1 MVSRVW
7 FTPSGTGNWEIAC
20 SQLCG
25 LGHYRMRGEY
35 RVVTPEEWERW
46 QAAELERLR

>member
-1 MVSRVW
+1 MVYADAGRQMGVS
-7 FTPSGTGNWEIAC
+7 C

-35 RVVTPEEWERW
+35 SVITEDEWARW
-46 QAAELERLR
+46 LQSELALLARP

>member
-1 MVSRVW
+1 VGD
-7 FTPSGTGNWEIAC
+7 PC

-35 RVVTPEEWERW
+35 SVLPEAEWGRW
-46 QAAELERLR
+46 LQSELALLARP